1 MHIQRLIQEN
11 SKLNTKLLLEVTEK
25 INLVEVLVNISFH
38 INIFRK
44 VNLFKTVVLKIIAEY
59 SMANNTN
66 SSEDEFKEQVI
77 L

>member
-1 MHIQRLIQEN
+1 VHIQRLIQEN